1 MTITI
6 LKETMITSL
15 ESLPALEQLKI
26 CLSPQDVLLT
36 LQSTDKLESA
46 MATDPY
52 TKRVVRISKIAGRY
66 LVFDLQ
72 DVVYLRRNHNICA
85 VFVGTMPQ
93 NPTQNIFMGLPVEL
107 LSEEA
112 SVLVNK
118 GAAYIADD
126 AVEHLSRLS
135 AMDASSR
142 KAYLQSLKTQR
153 KHAQASIDE
162 EKAARSAEAKARH
175 LGALAKKKKQQ
186 SNPAVTATVEEEI
199 LSESPPQS
207 EPAAS
212 VSPVPTSTSS
222 SVLAAGIT
230 PGTSAKLIE
239 GNTNLSPAVVPKP
252 SPLFAHLN
260 SKGYFITPGLRFGGD
275 YSVYPGDP
283 FRFHAHF
290 MATSYEWEEEITML
304 DLVASGRLGT
314 AVKKGYMLGGQKPR
328 DDDDPKGDLVDGG
341 EVRAFCME
349 WAGM

>member
-1 MTITI
+1 MTT
-6 LKETMITSL
+6 ETD
-15 ESLPALEQLKI
+15 A
-26 CLSPQDVLLT
+26 
-36 LQSTDKLESA
+36 
-46 MATDPY
+46 
-52 TKRVVRISKIAGRY
+52 KRVVRISKIAGRY

-72 DVVYLRRNHNICA
+72 DVVYLRRHHNICA

-135 AMDASSR
+135 TMDESSR
-142 KAYLQSLKTQR
+142 KAYLQSLRTQR
-153 KHAQASIDE
+153 RKAQATMDE
-162 EKAARSAEAKARH
+162 EKAARSAEAKAKH
-175 LGALAKKKKQQ
+175 VGARAKKQQ
-186 SNPAVTATVEEEI
+186 PAEPAVDVAAVAEESVLDTIPQPGASPAPPSPAT
-199 LSESPPQS
+199 PQPV
-207 EPAAS
+207 PAA
-212 VSPVPTSTSS
+212 P
-222 SVLAAGIT
+222 GIT
-230 PGTSAKLIE
+230 PGTSAGLVD
-239 GNTNLSPAVVPKP
+239 GRTALTAPDVPEP
-252 SPLFAHLN
+252 RPLLAHLN
-260 SKGYFITPGLRFGGD
+260 SRGYYITPGLRFGGD

-304 DLVASGRLGT
+304 DLVASGRLAT
-314 AVKKGYMLGGQKPR
+314 AVKKGYLLGGQKPR
-328 DDDDPKGDLVDGG
+328 ADGGDGAGDLVDGG

>member
-1 MTITI
+1 
-6 LKETMITSL
+6 
-15 ESLPALEQLKI
+15 
-26 CLSPQDVLLT
+26 
-36 LQSTDKLESA
+36 
-46 MATDPY
+46 MATDPDAP
-52 TKRVVRISKIAGRY
+52 RVVRISKIAGRY

-72 DVVYLRRNHNICA
+72 DVVYLRRHHNICA

-107 LSEEA
+107 LAEEA
-112 SVLVNK
+112 SVLVSK

-135 AMDASSR
+135 AMDETSR
-142 KAYLQSLKTQR
+142 KAYLQSLRTHRRQ
-153 KHAQASIDE
+153 AQATMDE
-162 EKAARSAEAKARH
+162 ERAARSAEAKARH
-175 LGALAKKKKQQ
+175 LGAKAKKQK
-186 SNPAVTATVEEEI
+186 T
-199 LSESPPQS
+199 S
-207 EPAAS
+207 EPSAAAEGGLFEAAPQPEP
-212 VSPVPTSTSS
+212 SPTPASIPTLLSAP
-222 SVLAAGIT
+222 AAPGIT
-230 PGTSAKLIE
+230 PGTSAGLIDGE
-239 GNTNLSPAVVPKP
+239 TELTALEAPRPR
-252 SPLFAHLN
+252 PLFAHLN

-314 AVKKGYMLGGQKPR
+314 AVKKGYLFGGQKPR
-328 DDDDPKGDLVDGG
+328 TEGSDCKEDLVDGG

>member
-1 MTITI
+1 
-6 LKETMITSL
+6 
-15 ESLPALEQLKI
+15 
-26 CLSPQDVLLT
+26 
-36 LQSTDKLESA
+36 
-46 MATDPY
+46 MATDPE

-72 DVVYLRRNHNICA
+72 DVVHLRRHHNICA

-107 LSEEA
+107 LAAEA
-112 SVLVNK
+112 SVLLNK
-118 GAAYIADD
+118 GAAYMADD

-135 AMDASSR
+135 AMDANSR

-153 KHAQASIDE
+153 RKAQATMDE
-162 EKAARSAEAKARH
+162 ERAARSAEAKARH
-175 LGALAKKKKQQ
+175 LGAKAKKQHQ
-186 SNPAVTATVEEEI
+186 SREPSVAEEG
-199 LSESPPQS
+199 LFDSAPRPESSP
-207 EPAAS
+207 AS
-212 VSPVPTSTSS
+212 VPTPTPRTAS
-222 SVLAAGIT
+222 AAPGIT
-230 PGTSAKLIE
+230 PGTSAGLIDGCTE
-239 GNTNLSPAVVPKP
+239 LTAASAPKP

-314 AVKKGYMLGGQKPR
+314 AVKKGYLLGGQKPR
-328 DDDDPKGDLVDGG
+328 TDGGDGRGDLVDGG

>member
-1 MTITI
+1 
-6 LKETMITSL
+6 
-15 ESLPALEQLKI
+15 
-26 CLSPQDVLLT
+26 
-36 LQSTDKLESA
+36 
-46 MATDPY
+46 MATDPD
-52 TKRVVRISKIAGRY
+52 TNRVVRISKIAGRY

-72 DVVYLRRNHNICA
+72 DVVHLRRHHSICA

-107 LSEEA
+107 LAEEA

-135 AMDASSR
+135 AMDETSR
-142 KAYLQSLKTQR
+142 KAYLQSLRTQR
-153 KHAQASIDE
+153 RKAQAIVDE
-162 EKAARSAEAKARH
+162 ERAARSAEAKARH
-175 LGALAKKKKQQ
+175 LGARAKKQQ
-186 SNPAVTATVEEEI
+186 PSEPAVTAPLQEQS
-199 LSESPPQS
+199 LFDSAPQP
-207 EPAAS
+207 EPGLAAS
-212 VSPVPTSTSS
+212 PTPVPQTSA
-222 SVLAAGIT
+222 LAPGIT
-230 PGTSAKLIE
+230 PGTSAGLID
-239 GNTNLSPAVVPKP
+239 GRTDLTPPDAPGP
-252 SPLFAHLN
+252 RPLFAHLN

-314 AVKKGYMLGGQKPR
+314 AVKKGYLLGGQKPR
-328 DDDDPKGDLVDGG
+328 KEGDDGRTDLVDGG
-341 EVRAFCME
+341 EVRTFCME

>member
-1 MTITI
+1 
-6 LKETMITSL
+6 
-15 ESLPALEQLKI
+15 
-26 CLSPQDVLLT
+26 
-36 LQSTDKLESA
+36 
-46 MATDPY
+46 MATEPDA
-52 TKRVVRISKIAGRY
+52 KRVVRISKVAGRY

-72 DVVYLRRNHNICA
+72 DVVYLRRHHNICA

-107 LSEEA
+107 LAEEA

-126 AVEHLSRLS
+126 AVEHLCRLS
-135 AMDASSR
+135 TMDESSR

-153 KHAQASIDE
+153 RKAQATMDE
-162 EKAARSAEAKARH
+162 EKAARSAEAKAKH
-175 LGALAKKKKQQ
+175 LGARAKQQ
-186 SNPAVTATVEEEI
+186 QQQQHTEPAV
-199 LSESPPQS
+199 SG
-207 EPAAS
+207 AAS
-212 VSPVPTSTSS
+212 AEERLFDTIPQPDSPRVPPSPAVPQPVS
-222 SVLAAGIT
+222 AAPGIT
-230 PGTSAKLIE
+230 PGTSAGLVD
-239 GNTNLSPAVVPKP
+239 GGTSLTAPDAPTP
-252 SPLFAHLN
+252 RPLLAHLN
-260 SKGYFITPGLRFGGD
+260 SKGYYITPGLRFGGD

-304 DLVASGRLGT
+304 DLVASGRLAT

-328 DDDDPKGDLVDGG
+328 TDGGDDAGDLVDGG

>member
-1 MTITI
+1 
-6 LKETMITSL
+6 
-15 ESLPALEQLKI
+15 
-26 CLSPQDVLLT
+26 
-36 LQSTDKLESA
+36 
-46 MATDPY
+46 MATDPD
-52 TKRVVRISKIAGRY
+52 TERIVRISKIAGRY

-72 DVVYLRRNHNICA
+72 DVVYLRRHHNICA

-107 LSEEA
+107 LAEEA

-153 KHAQASIDE
+153 RKAQATMDE
-162 EKAARSAEAKARH
+162 ERAARSAEAKAKH
-175 LGALAKKKKQQ
+175 LGARARKQQ
-186 SNPAVTATVEEEI
+186 VAEPAVSGAPVAEEGLFDTA
-199 LSESPPQS
+199 PQAQS
-207 EPAAS
+207 
-212 VSPVPTSTSS
+212 SPVPVSTPTQKT
-222 SVLAAGIT
+222 AAAAPGIT
-230 PGTSAKLIE
+230 PGTSAGLVDGE
-239 GNTNLSPAVVPKP
+239 PALTAPDAP
-252 SPLFAHLN
+252 EPRPLLAHLN
-260 SKGYFITPGLRFGGD
+260 SKGYYITPGLRFGGD

-290 MATSYEWEEEITML
+290 MATSYGWDEEITML
-304 DLVASGRLGT
+304 DLVASGRLAT

-328 DDDDPKGDLVDGG
+328 TEDGDNAGHLVDGG